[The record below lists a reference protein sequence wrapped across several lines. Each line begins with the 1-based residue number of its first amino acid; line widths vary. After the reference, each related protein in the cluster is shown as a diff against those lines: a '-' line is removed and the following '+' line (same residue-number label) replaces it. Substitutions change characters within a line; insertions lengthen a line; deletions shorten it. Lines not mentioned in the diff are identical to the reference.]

1 VSKQRFDEM
10 EEKGRETT
18 KRLEMAREEL
28 HGLRAEDGESPV
40 RSTVEDAKAILAQ
53 KTAKLNQ
60 QTLQVEKLEKELQD
74 NREQLEKQ
82 SLRMAEV
89 HAEATE
95 FEMKSKC
102 LDERKLQLQQDL
114 EDKPGA
120 EKPNLIG
127 SGMFKGLRRTPQML
141 QLRRLLLH
149 LHLIRLIRP
158 SRVTGVEQRKNHEH
172 HVNALASADPGAK
185 SSRRS
190 AKDSIARSVRQAGLA
205 DHEDKI
211 QVVHLS
217 AVLAALEIP
226 EQHVQTLAAASGAI
240 KEDGIHLSSFLE
252 WIFPEEDSEPPPPP
266 PPVAAEAKGLE
277 MERGSGSMLEQ
288 LYSGSL
294 TLEDTWVQAS
304 FMLQLD
310 ELLRAHPY
318 LEPDQNA
325 ATVHP
330 LQYWVTRCRE
340 SFVKKKFG
348 DAQDSL
354 RRLLASLRTDQ
365 RQIAEAF
372 RRFDAD
378 SSGHLD
384 ANECKNMCAYLG
396 WGLEEA
402 SLMDLDKDGRITLAD
417 FQGFVGRMGGVQQL
431 FEHRRLRI
439 SSSRK

>member
-1 VSKQRFDEM
+1 M
-10 EEKGRETT
+10 T
-18 KRLEMAREEL
+18 
-28 HGLRAEDGESPV
+28 
-40 RSTVEDAKAILAQ
+40 
-53 KTAKLNQ
+53 
-60 QTLQVEKLEKELQD
+60 
-74 NREQLEKQ
+74 
-82 SLRMAEV
+82 
-89 HAEATE
+89 
-95 FEMKSKC
+95 
-102 LDERKLQLQQDL
+102 
-114 EDKPGA
+114 
-120 EKPNLIG
+120 
-127 SGMFKGLRRTPQML
+127 
-141 QLRRLLLH
+141 
-149 LHLIRLIRP
+149 
-158 SRVTGVEQRKNHEH
+158 VEQR
-172 HVNALASADPGAK
+172 
-185 SSRRS
+185 
-190 AKDSIARSVRQAGLA
+190 DSGSVRQAGLA

-211 QVVHLS
+211 QVREASSARSHDKHSVSGLVSAFLNELRDAQVVHLS

-252 WIFPEEDSEPPPPP
+252 WIFPEENSEPPPP

-330 LQYWVTRCRE
+330 LQYWVKRCRE

-417 FQGFVGRMGGVQQL
+417 FQGFVGRMGDL
-431 FEHRRLRI
+431 HTANLLP
-439 SSSRK
+439 